1 MMSFWRLPVKRLGR
15 KVNMNTVYALW
26 IRGLKA
32 FIRNKTGLIFSLI
45 FPFFFVYVFGAI
57 FKNDFIENPIAYML
71 SGVIITTVFESSLNL
86 ASSTV
91 DDMVSGFMKEVLVSP
106 AKRIAVAMGQL
117 LSAATV
123 ATLQGIL
130 ILIIGLFIGIK
141 FTTWTTPI
149 FILFAMIFVGLAFS
163 GVGLFLATIVRSGQT
178 FQIVKTAITMP
189 LTFVSGA
196 YIPISMLPDALK
208 YVAYINPMTYATAFF
223 RMIVLEKTN
232 LSTAELVKEGL
243 AIDINGFI
251 VTPIMSFAIIVA
263 IGLIFLILS
272 TNSFVK
278 TDFSRVSRSSND
290 ASALWG

>member
-1 MMSFWRLPVKRLGR
+1 
-15 KVNMNTVYALW
+15 MNTVVALW
-26 IRGLKA
+26 KRGLKA
-32 FIRNKTGLIFSLI
+32 FVRNKTGLIFSLI

-106 AKRIAVAMGQL
+106 AKRIAVALGQL

-141 FTTWTTPI
+141 FTTWTTPL
-149 FILFAMIFVGLAFS
+149 FILLAMISVGLVFS
-163 GVGLFLATIVRSGQT
+163 GVGLFLATKVRSGQT
-178 FQIVKTAITMP
+178 FQIVKTAVTMP
-189 LTFVSGA
+189 LTFISGA
-196 YIPISMLPDALK
+196 YIPLSMLPNSLR
-208 YVAYINPMTYATAFF
+208 YIAYFNPMTYATAFF
-223 RMIVLEKTN
+223 RMIVLEKTD

-251 VTPIMSFAIIVA
+251 VTPIMSFVIIVA
-263 IGLIFLILS
+263 IGLVFLILS

-278 TDFSRVSRSSND
+278 TDFSRVNRSSND
-290 ASALWG
+290 ANALWG